1 MLKNGILVYFSI
13 IFGVLGA
20 VFGENNG
27 FSGAFLLFLQNF
39 ADMIVFYVLLIKS
52 LNNFNV

>member
-13 IFGVLGA
+13 IFGVLGE

-39 ADMIVFYVLLIKS
+39 ADMIVFYVLLIE
-52 LNNFNV
+52 N